1 MTATE
6 IAPKVLSDRTRLLL
20 VAILSAAFIVFG
32 LSVSGLEETA
42 DGLKAIL
49 FARDTLITDYVE
61 LGGVGA
67 AFVNAGALTL
77 IAVAAY
83 WITGATV
90 SGGALACLMLVLGT
104 ALYGKNLL
112 NVWPIL
118 GGVLLYCRFTRER
131 FANHINTAFFGCALA
146 PVVSEILFSSALSFR
161 QSIPLSL
168 GSGLLIGFVLPPVA
182 VQLFRAHGGYSLY
195 NMGFVAGVVGSL
207 IVAIFMSYGFVPAP
221 LFYWSTDHTALFAVT
236 ISGCCG
242 AMIVGGFLFDRHGV
256 ARLRTLLARS
266 GQAPSD
272 FIASCGDGPVL
283 INMGLLG
290 LLSTGY
296 VLAIGGDLNGPVVG
310 GILSIMGFG
319 AFGKHVFNCV
329 PVVAGVYLAT
339 VLKQADPTAP
349 SVLIAALF
357 STTLA
362 PISGSFGWYWGL
374 LAGAVHVSAAQTVGA
389 LHGGLSLYN
398 NGFAAGF
405 VAALIAPVA
414 LALNTRKAPNA

>member
-20 VAILSAAFIVFG
+20 VAILAAAFIVFG
-32 LSVSGLEETA
+32 LSVSGVEETA
-42 DGLKAIL
+42 EGLKVIL
-49 FARDTLITDYVE
+49 FARDTLITDYVD
-61 LGGVGA
+61 LGGIGA

-83 WITGATV
+83 RISGATV
-90 SGGALACLMLVLGT
+90 DGAALACLMLVLGT

-131 FANHINTAFFGCALA
+131 FADHINTAFFGCALA
-146 PVVSEILFSSALSFR
+146 PVVSEILFSSALSFG

-168 GSGLLIGFVLPPVA
+168 GTGLLLGFVLPPVA
-182 VQLFRAHGGYSLY
+182 AQLFRAHGGYSLY

-221 LFYWSTDHTALFAVT
+221 LFYWSTEHTVLFAV
-236 ISGCCG
+236 SLFACCG
-242 AMIVGGFLFDRHGV
+242 AMIIVGFLFDKEGV
-256 ARLRTLLARS
+256 VRLHALLARS
-266 GQAPSD
+266 GRAPTD
-272 FIASCGDGPVL
+272 FTESCGDGPTL

-290 LLSTGY
+290 FILTAY
-296 VLAIGGDLNGPVVG
+296 VLAIGGDLNGPVIG
-310 GILSIMGFG
+310 GILSVIGFA
-319 AFGKHVFNCV
+319 AFGKHAFNCI
-329 PVVAGVYLAT
+329 PVMAGVYLAT

-349 SVLIAALF
+349 GILIAAIF
-357 STTLA
+357 STALA
-362 PISGSFGWYWGL
+362 PIAGSFGWHWGL
-374 LAGAVHVSAAQTVGA
+374 LAGAIHVSAAQTLGA

-414 LALNTRKAPNA
+414 LALSSRRDPNA